1 MCATCWISSF
11 RSRFTSIFNH
21 LILLKFIQWLE
32 TLGVVKMERFVFIVF
47 LISLCNAIYGLE
59 KLPEVTVTGNKS
71 LAAKVENGTM
81 VEDGASKVNSSR
93 FRSRPALLMLSVEI
107 IKNGNR
113 SNSTDKARDGSEIFV
128 VDGGNTPEEVSFFE
142 PPKASPYFPRFS
154 EISMRT
160 LYLIVCMCLLILL
173 LMIVKLLVSRRE
185 RKKDYDMVTKGEFDA

>member
-1 MCATCWISSF
+1 
-11 RSRFTSIFNH
+11 
-21 LILLKFIQWLE
+21 
-32 TLGVVKMERFVFIVF
+32 MERFVCLVV
-47 LISLCNAIYGLE
+47 LISLCNSNYGLE
-59 KLPEVTVTGNKS
+59 ELSQRNVTGNKS
-71 LAAKVENGTM
+71 LAEKLENGTM
-81 VEDGASKVNSSR
+81 VEEGASRVNSSR
-93 FRSRPALLMLSVEI
+93 FRNRPALLMLSVEI
-107 IKNGNR
+107 LKNGNR

-128 VDGGNTPEEVSFFE
+128 IDGNAPEEISFFE

>member
-1 MCATCWISSF
+1 M
-11 RSRFTSIFNH
+11 
-21 LILLKFIQWLE
+21 E
-32 TLGVVKMERFVFIVF
+32 TLELGKMERFVCLVV
-47 LISLCNAIYGLE
+47 LISLCKSNFGVE
-59 KLPEVTVTGNKS
+59 KLPEGTITGNNS
-71 LAAKVENGTM
+71 LGAKVKNGTM
-81 VEDGASKVNSSR
+81 LEDGASKVNSSR

-113 SNSTDKARDGSEIFV
+113 SNSTDKVRDGSEIFV
-128 VDGGNTPEEVSFFE
+128 VDGSTPEEISFFE

>member
-1 MCATCWISSF
+1 MERMVCIVVLV
-11 RSRFTSIFNH
+11 SIF
-21 LILLKFIQWLE
+21 
-32 TLGVVKMERFVFIVF
+32 
-47 LISLCNAIYGLE
+47 SSSYGLE
-59 KLPEVTVTGNKS
+59 KLPEGTVTGNKS
-71 LAAKVENGTM
+71 LAAKVENGTV
-81 VEDGASKVNSSR
+81 VENGGSKMNSSR
-93 FRSRPALLMLSVEI
+93 FISRPALLMLSVEI
-107 IKNGNR
+107 IKNGNS

-128 VDGGNTPEEVSFFE
+128 VDGNTPEEISFFE

>member
-1 MCATCWISSF
+1 
-11 RSRFTSIFNH
+11 
-21 LILLKFIQWLE
+21 
-32 TLGVVKMERFVFIVF
+32 MERLVCLVV
-47 LISLCNAIYGLE
+47 LISLCNFNYGLE
-59 KLPEVTVTGNKS
+59 KLPEGTVTGNRS
-71 LAAKVENGTM
+71 LTAKVDNGTT

-93 FRSRPALLMLSVEI
+93 LRSRPALLMLSVEI

-113 SNSTDKARDGSEIFV
+113 SNSTGKARDGSEIFV
-128 VDGGNTPEEVSFFE
+128 VDGNTPEEISFFE

-185 RKKDYDMVTKGEFDA
+185 RRKDYDMVTKGEFDA

>member
-1 MCATCWISSF
+1 
-11 RSRFTSIFNH
+11 
-21 LILLKFIQWLE
+21 
-32 TLGVVKMERFVFIVF
+32 MERLVCLVV
-47 LISLCNAIYGLE
+47 LISLCNFNYGLE
-59 KLPEVTVTGNKS
+59 KLLEGTVTGNMS
-71 LAAKVENGTM
+71 LTAKVDNGTT

-93 FRSRPALLMLSVEI
+93 LRSRPALLMLSVEV

-113 SNSTDKARDGSEIFV
+113 SNSTGKARDGSEIFV
-128 VDGGNTPEEVSFFE
+128 VDGNTPEEISFFE

-185 RKKDYDMVTKGEFDA
+185 RRKDYDMVTKGEFDA

>member
-1 MCATCWISSF
+1 M
-11 RSRFTSIFNH
+11 
-21 LILLKFIQWLE
+21 E
-32 TLGVVKMERFVFIVF
+32 TLAVGNMERFVCFIV
-47 LISLCNAIYGLE
+47 LITLCNANLSVE
-59 KLPEVTVTGNKS
+59 KSPEETVTANWS
-71 LAAKVENGTM
+71 LAAKIENGTIDAA
-81 VEDGASKVNSSR
+81 EKVNSSHI
-93 FRSRPALLMLSVEI
+93 SRPALLMLSVEI

-113 SNSTDKARDGSEIFV
+113 SNSTGKARDGSEIFV
-128 VDGGNTPEEVSFFE
+128 VDGNSPEEISFFE

>member
-113 SNSTDKARDGSEIFV
+113 SNNTDKARDGSEIFV

>member
-1 MCATCWISSF
+1 M
-11 RSRFTSIFNH
+11 
-21 LILLKFIQWLE
+21 Q
-32 TLGVVKMERFVFIVF
+32 RFVCLVV
-47 LISLCNAIYGLE
+47 LITLCNANHGLE
-59 KLPEVTVTGNKS
+59 KLPEGTVTGNKS

-81 VEDGASKVNSSR
+81 EDGASKVNSSR
-93 FRSRPALLMLSVEI
+93 YRSRPALLMLSVEI

-128 VDGGNTPEEVSFFE
+128 VDGNTPEEISFFE

-185 RKKDYDMVTKGEFDA
+185 RKKDYDVVTKGEFDA

>member
-1 MCATCWISSF
+1 M
-11 RSRFTSIFNH
+11 
-21 LILLKFIQWLE
+21 
-32 TLGVVKMERFVFIVF
+32 VVKMERLVCLVV
-47 LISLCNAIYGLE
+47 LISLCNSNHGLE
-59 KLPEVTVTGNKS
+59 KLPEGTVTGNRS
-71 LAAKVENGTM
+71 LTAKVENGTTM
-81 VEDGASKVNSSR
+81 EDGASKVNSSR

-113 SNSTDKARDGSEIFV
+113 SNSTGKARDGSEIFV
-128 VDGGNTPEEVSFFE
+128 VDGNTPEEISFFE

-185 RKKDYDMVTKGEFDA
+185 RRKDYDMVTKGEFDA

>member
-1 MCATCWISSF
+1 MCYLLISSF

>member
-1 MCATCWISSF
+1 M
-11 RSRFTSIFNH
+11 
-21 LILLKFIQWLE
+21 E
-32 TLGVVKMERFVFIVF
+32 TLGVSKMERFVCLIV
-47 LISLCNAIYGLE
+47 LITLCNANHSLE
-59 KLPEVTVTGNKS
+59 KLPEGTVIANKS
-71 LAAKVENGTM
+71 LAAKIENGTI
-81 VEDGASKVNSSR
+81 EDGASKVNASH
-93 FRSRPALLMLSVEI
+93 RSLPALLMLSVEI

-113 SNSTDKARDGSEIFV
+113 SNSTEKTRDGSEIFV
-128 VDGGNTPEEVSFFE
+128 VDGSSPEEISFFE

>member
-1 MCATCWISSF
+1 MCYLLISSF

-128 VDGGNTPEEVSFFE
+128 VDGGNTPEEISFFE

>member
-81 VEDGASKVNSSR
+81 VEDGASKVNSSL
-93 FRSRPALLMLSVEI
+93 FGSRPALLMLSVEI

>member
-1 MCATCWISSF
+1 
-11 RSRFTSIFNH
+11 
-21 LILLKFIQWLE
+21 
-32 TLGVVKMERFVFIVF
+32 MERFVFIVF

-128 VDGGNTPEEVSFFE
+128 VDDGNTPEEVSFFE

>member
-1 MCATCWISSF
+1 MCYLLISSF

-142 PPKASPYFPRFS
+142 RPKASPYFPRFS

>member
-1 MCATCWISSF
+1 
-11 RSRFTSIFNH
+11 
-21 LILLKFIQWLE
+21 LKFIQWLE

>member
-107 IKNGNR
+107 IKNVNR